1 MRLCSRL
8 GSSQNQAKNPR
19 FFTITSKAAPLCGC
33 FAGDPEKVW
42 RVSSSE
48 SGWPQGAVFP
58 SVLPRNQSPPPSE
71 ASCTGPGRGLV
82 IPEVAGWEAGGAHH
96 LGSAHPPCKTDRQCW
111 AGPAL
116 SVAAQSSG
124 QLLCGLKMIAMFS
137 LYFSSCENEGK
148 ILVASGCKSS
158 VVHS

>member
-1 MRLCSRL
+1 MPTIWAVPTHL
-8 GSSQNQAKNPR
+8 AKQ
-19 FFTITSKAAPLCGC
+19 IDS
-33 FAGDPEKVW
+33 AG
-42 RVSSSE
+42 
-48 SGWPQGAVFP
+48 
-58 SVLPRNQSPPPSE
+58 
-71 ASCTGPGRGLV
+71 
-82 IPEVAGWEAGGAHH
+82 
-96 LGSAHPPCKTDRQCW
+96 

>member
-1 MRLCSRL
+1 M
-8 GSSQNQAKNPR
+8 
-19 FFTITSKAAPLCGC
+19 
-33 FAGDPEKVW
+33 V
-42 RVSSSE
+42 
-48 SGWPQGAVFP
+48 
-58 SVLPRNQSPPPSE
+58 
-71 ASCTGPGRGLV
+71 
-82 IPEVAGWEAGGAHH
+82 PEVAGWEAGGAHH
-96 LGSAHPPCKTDRQCW
+96 LGSAHPPCKTDTQCW